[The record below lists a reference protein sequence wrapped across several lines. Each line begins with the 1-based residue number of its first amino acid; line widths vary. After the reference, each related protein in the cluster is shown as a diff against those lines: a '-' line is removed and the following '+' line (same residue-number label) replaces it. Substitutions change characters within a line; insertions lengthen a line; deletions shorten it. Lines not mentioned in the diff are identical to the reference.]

1 MTATCVHTHMHTH
14 RHICTQGTYTHTRVH
29 NAHTH
34 VCTLMHTVPTHT
46 HMYTHLPAHTPSS
59 QILPRLLRVRTGLSP
74 CISLGIELA
83 LSPVTV
89 TQASTS
95 VCPASKAE
103 FGCEKARGDHLKTLD
118 HPVHY
123 LQRIEEPGATVPI
136 CHGCTWV
143 MVGGPHSKTMSQT
156 TSGLALCP

>member
-1 MTATCVHTHMHTH
+1 MRAHTHAYTQTHMHT
-14 RHICTQGTYTHTRVH
+14 RHIYTRVH
-29 NAHTH
+29 NAHTR
-34 VCTLMHTVPTHT
+34 VYTLMHTVHMHT
-46 HMYTHLPAHTPSS
+46 HMYTHLHAHTPSS

-74 CISLGIELA
+74 CLSLGIELA
-83 LSPVTV
+83 LLPVTV

-123 LQRIEEPGATVPI
+123 LQRSEEPGATVPI

-156 TSGLALCP
+156 TSGLALCH